1 MERRDLTSI
10 PHITFMPSYITRVEL
25 HSGTAD
31 DYQVLNSAMET
42 TGFSR
47 AIQANDGSSLLLPTG
62 QYVGNGECAATDV
75 LQLAQRA
82 ALTTKKGF
90 AVFVSDVNNAAWFG
104 LDPVQRPAN
113 SQ

>member
-1 MERRDLTSI
+1 
-10 PHITFMPSYITRVEL
+10 MPAFITRIEL

-31 DYQVLNSAMET
+31 DYQTLNTAMET

-47 AIQANDGSSLLLPTG
+47 AIQANDGSALLLPTG
-62 QYVGNGECAATDV
+62 QYVGNGEVAATEV

-82 ALTTKKGF
+82 ALSTKKGF

-104 LDPVQRPAN
+104 LDPAPRPAN
-113 SQ
+113 AN